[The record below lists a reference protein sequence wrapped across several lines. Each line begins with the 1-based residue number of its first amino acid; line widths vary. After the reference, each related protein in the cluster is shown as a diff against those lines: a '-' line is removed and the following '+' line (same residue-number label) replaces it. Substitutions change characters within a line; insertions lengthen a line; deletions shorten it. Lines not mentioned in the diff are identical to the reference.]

1 MTIEIVT
8 FTTTA
13 ASGTFTTFAA
23 ALVAAQATL
32 AALNAA
38 LSLPNPSTG
47 TMTATDLRYA
57 NPLDEYCPP
66 SAGQGDGVGFVLS
79 GDAMVAAYAALTGVS
94 TPTPVAAWPLA
105 QITGPYGA
113 GFAGGAQPWGGWGYN
128 PFG

>member
-8 FTTTA
+8 FTTIA
-13 ASGTFTTFAA
+13 AGGTFPTFAA
-23 ALVAAQATL
+23 ALLAAQTTL
-32 AALNAA
+32 AALNTA
-38 LSLPNPSTG
+38 LSLPNPADG
-47 TMTATDLRYA
+47 TITATDIKYA
-57 NPLDEYCPP
+57 NPLDMYCPP

-113 GFAGGAQPWGGWGYN
+113 DFAGGAQPWGGWGYN

>member
-13 ASGTFTTFAA
+13 AGGTFATFAA
-23 ALVAAQATL
+23 ALAAAQATL

-38 LSLPNPSTG
+38 LALPNTVDG
-47 TMTATDLRYA
+47 TLTATDIRYA
-57 NPLDEYCPP
+57 NPLDAYCPP
-66 SAGQGDGVGFVLS
+66 SAATGDGVGLVLS
-79 GDAMVAAYAALTGVS
+79 GSTMISAYAALTGVS